1 MDLSFSTNRFITKE
15 FKILVKLVMDRWL
28 YLCKLHKI
36 VDAVGK
42 IGLPNWQKKLVIGDL
57 LVPLLA

>member
-1 MDLSFSTNRFITKE
+1 
-15 FKILVKLVMDRWL
+15 MDRWL